1 MEHNHRKALLNS
13 KGKDTKKENVK
24 KLFKALEKEPMSR
37 RMAATELGFTDQTFM
52 VTQNVYDWIEAGKA
66 QVIGK
71 IKCSRSG
78 RWVQKV
84 TTDPELFISINVNQL
99 NLFTS

>member
-1 MEHNHRKALLNS
+1 
-13 KGKDTKKENVK
+13 
-24 KLFKALEKEPMSR
+24 
-37 RMAATELGFTDQTFM
+37 M
-52 VTQNVYDWIEAGKA
+52 VTQYIYDWIKEEKA
-66 QVIGK
+66 QVIGL

-84 TTDPELFISINVNQL
+84 TTNPELFISINVNQL

>member
-13 KGKDTKKENVK
+13 KGKDTQKEIVK

-37 RMAATELGFTDQTFM
+37 RMAATAIGLTDQTYM
-52 VTQNVYDWIEAGKA
+52 VTQYIYDWIKEEKA
-66 QVIGK
+66 QVIGL

-84 TTDPELFISINVNQL
+84 TTNPELFISVNVNQL